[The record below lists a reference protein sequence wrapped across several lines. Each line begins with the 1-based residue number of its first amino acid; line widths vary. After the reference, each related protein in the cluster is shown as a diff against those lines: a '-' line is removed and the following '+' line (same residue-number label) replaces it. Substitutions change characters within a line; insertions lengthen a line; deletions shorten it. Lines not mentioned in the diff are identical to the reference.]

1 MIFNFGRSLTCC
13 TWVVFLISSYACNS
27 FWSECS
33 WWASIRLPVGNEDTS
48 PMLTPAFLL
57 HIKNVYSVISLDS
70 FGKQTKLV
78 KSVFWSHLCQLIV
91 ILPIFFS
98 YHAVHI
104 LERHNPGLS
113 NQNPWNRWYW
123 AEGALMSCNRTEED
137 EGEWDRTGVSTLE
150 DLTKTRAL
158 VADATQWLPWEE
170 NQIPGHSV
178 FK

>member
-1 MIFNFGRSLTCC
+1 MQLMSQYPF
-13 TWVVFLISSYACNS
+13 A
-27 FWSECS
+27 S
-33 WWASIRLPVGNEDTS
+33 WKWGHQSHADTS
-48 PMLTPAFLL
+48 LPSTHQKCLQC
-57 HIKNVYSVISLDS
+57 HQ
-70 FGKQTKLV
+70 FGQFWETKLV
-78 KSVFWSHLCQLIV
+78 KSVFWSHLGQLIV

-113 NQNPWNRWYW
+113 NQNPWNIWYW

-137 EGEWDRTGVSTLE
+137 EGEWDRTGVSALE
-150 DLTKTRAL
+150 DLTKTRTL